1 MLKSKGM
8 DISDLK
14 LYNQKMTIQNVNSL
28 IFKRIAGTNG
38 EIKALNYIQKELNK
52 KNIENNTESFKWA
65 KTIKNLART
74 TTIFIVFTSILYEV
88 LILSNIFWIIIFLD
102 FIFILIIYILFISLS
117 SVTPLILVGKKKSS
131 KNIIAKIKAVEK
143 KPKQPLIIF
152 SAHYDSV
159 SSRYPYNSKK
169 YFNLVVSIICF
180 PYIFTTLIFAEWRLL
195 VYFFDIFNNDLYAYL
210 LDKSI
215 DFSYVS
221 FIFLMISFMIILTN
235 RERSESLGS
244 IDNASGVSIL
254 IELAKIL
261 NKNPLK
267 QIDVIFL
274 WCGAEEWGLWGSKQ
288 FCAKHFNEL
297 NEEYDLDKS
306 YNINIDMVGTYIGLV
321 DKTGIIK
328 KKKGNEKL
336 INILETSAKTL
347 KIPLNI
353 YNLAIEP
360 RSDHISFRSFAKKSK
375 KKMEACCFISNK
387 DTKYIHTSRDT
398 PNKCS
403 SKNLNGCLNIIHNAI
418 KTIDLQ
424 LTEE

>member
-1 MLKSKGM
+1 M

-14 LYNQKMTIQNVNSL
+14 LYNQKKTMENVNL
-28 IFKRIAGTNG
+28 LMFKRIAGTKG

-52 KNIENNTESFKWA
+52 ENIENNIESFKWA
-65 KTIKNLART
+65 KTIKNLARA
-74 TTIFIVFTSILYEV
+74 TTIFIVSTSILYEA
-88 LILSNIFWIIIFLD
+88 LILSNIFWIMIILD
-102 FIFILIIYILFISLS
+102 LVFIVIIYILFINLS
-117 SVTPLILVGKKKSS
+117 SVTPLILIGKKKSS
-131 KNIIAKIKAVEK
+131 KNIIAKIKAVDK

-152 SAHYDSV
+152 SAHYDSI
-159 SSRYPYNSKK
+159 SSIYPYNSKK
-169 YFNLVVSIICF
+169 YFNLIVSIIGF
-180 PYIFTTLIFAEWRLL
+180 PYIITTLLFSAWSLL
-195 VYFFDIFNNDLYAYL
+195 IHFFDFFNNELYATL

-221 FIFLMISFMIILTN
+221 FIFLMISFIIILFN

-261 NKNPLK
+261 NTNPLK

-288 FCAKHFNEL
+288 FCARHFNEL

-306 YNINIDMVGTYIGLV
+306 YNINIDMVGTRIGLV
-321 DKTGIIK
+321 NKTGIIK
-328 KKKGNEKL
+328 KKSSNEKL
-336 INILETSAKTL
+336 INILEASAKRL
-347 KIPLNI
+347 KIPLKI

-360 RSDHISFRSFAKKSK
+360 RSDHISFRSFAKIANKQ
-375 KKMEACCFISNK
+375 METCCFISNR

-403 SKNLNGCLNIIHNAI
+403 SKNLNGCLDIIYNAI
-418 KTIDLQ
+418 KTIDLRKK
-424 LTEE
+424 

>member
-1 MLKSKGM
+1 M

-14 LYNQKMTIQNVNSL
+14 LYSEKNTMQNVNSL
-28 IFKRIAGTNG
+28 MFKRIAGTKG

-52 KNIENNTESFKWA
+52 ENIENNIESFKWS
-65 KTIKNLART
+65 KTLKNLARS
-74 TTIFIVFTSILYEV
+74 TTIFIFSTSVLYEV
-88 LILSNIFWIIIFLD
+88 LILSNILWIMIILD
-102 FIFILIIYILFISLS
+102 LIFIAIIYILIVNLS
-117 SVTPLILVGKKKSS
+117 NMTHLILIGRRKSS
-131 KNIIAKIKAVEK
+131 KNIITKIQAVEK
-143 KPKQPLIIF
+143 KPKQPFIIF
-152 SAHYDSV
+152 SAHYDSI

-169 YFNLVVSIICF
+169 YFNLMVSIIGF
-180 PYIFTTLIFAEWRLL
+180 PFIISTLLFSAWSLL
-195 VYFFDIFNNDLYAYL
+195 VQFFDFFNNDLYATL
-210 LDKSI
+210 LHKSI
-215 DFSYVS
+215 DFSYVC
-221 FIFLMISFMIILTN
+221 FIFLMISLIIILFS

-267 QIDVIFL
+267 QMDVIFL

-288 FCAKHFNEL
+288 FCARHFNEL

-321 DKTGIIK
+321 NKTGIIK
-328 KKKGNEKL
+328 KKKKNEKL
-336 INILETSAKTL
+336 INILETSAKRL
-347 KIPLNI
+347 KIPLNK

-360 RSDHISFRSFAKKSK
+360 RSDHISFRLFAQKKK
-375 KKMEACCFISNK
+375 KKMETCCIISNR

-403 SKNLNGCLNIIHNAI
+403 SKNLNGCLDIIYNAI
-418 KTIDLQ
+418 KTIDLR
-424 LTEE
+424 EE